1 MVSMEK
7 GTGTFNCTQ
16 LNVPV
21 PFSIDTIDLHAL
33 RMPLVGDFATSFGR
47 VAHREMVIVAVAAD
61 GITGWGEAPVA
72 ARPHYSAETTQ
83 SAMHVLADHLA
94 PAVLKKPLTT
104 IDDLF
109 PHIAF
114 VRGNPMAK
122 AALEWAVRDLL
133 CQIRGVS
140 LAASLGAVREHV
152 PVGVSLG
159 IPQGGDIAALLADVE
174 ARVAC
179 GYRRVKLKIRP
190 DFCAKPVS
198 AVRERFPELLLCADG
213 NGGFGWQDLA
223 ELLAL
228 DHCDLMFVEQPFGP
242 DDLVEH
248 ARLRRRLK
256 TPLCLDESLEG
267 PEALA
272 SALALG
278 ALDIVNL
285 KPGRVGGA
293 ARALSMVQS
302 CCERQIPL
310 WCGGMLETGIGRA
323 ACVALAACAGFTL
336 PADLSAT
343 ARYYA
348 HDIATP
354 PFELGADSTLAVPQR
369 PGLGVDVDLERLRA
383 VTSAHRQIS

>member
-1 MVSMEK
+1 MLESSRGSTNGVDGK
-7 GTGTFNCTQ
+7 GDR

-174 ARVAC
+174 C
-179 GYRRVKLKIRP
+179 
-190 DFCAKPVS
+190 
-198 AVRERFPELLLCADG
+198 
-213 NGGFGWQDLA
+213 
-223 ELLAL
+223 
-228 DHCDLMFVEQPFGP
+228 
-242 DDLVEH
+242 
-248 ARLRRRLK
+248 
-256 TPLCLDESLEG
+256 
-267 PEALA
+267 
-272 SALALG
+272 
-278 ALDIVNL
+278 
-285 KPGRVGGA
+285 
-293 ARALSMVQS
+293 
-302 CCERQIPL
+302 
-310 WCGGMLETGIGRA
+310 
-323 ACVALAACAGFTL
+323 
-336 PADLSAT
+336 
-343 ARYYA
+343 
-348 HDIATP
+348 
-354 PFELGADSTLAVPQR
+354 
-369 PGLGVDVDLERLRA
+369 
-383 VTSAHRQIS
+383 